1 MDKSIIELLE
11 YIPEE
16 EWNKIKLKLESRAAF
31 RKVEILSAKREA
43 TVEISDWILSK
54 GLLPSYNEDGIS
66 CWVIPDGSGKTL
78 RSSDLHGEY
87 IRDLMSDLDDLDD
100 EDEDEMD

>member
-31 RKVEILSAKREA
+31 RKAEILTAKRKA

-54 GLLPSYNEDGIS
+54 GLLPSYNEDGIA
-66 CWVIPDGSGKTL
+66 CWVIPDGSGKIL
-78 RSSDLHGEY
+78 RSSDLYGEY
-87 IRDLMSDLDDLDD
+87 IRDLMSDLEEEDD
-100 EDEDEMD
+100 EEEY

>member
-31 RKVEILSAKREA
+31 RKAEILSAKRKA

-54 GLLPSYNEDGIS
+54 GLLPSYNSDEIP
-66 CWVIPDGSGKTL
+66 CWTIPDGSGKTL

-87 IRDLMSDLDDLDD
+87 IRDLMLDLDED
-100 EDEDEMD
+100 DEDEMD

>member
-1 MDKSIIELLE
+1 MEKSIIELLE

-16 EWNKIKLKLESRAAF
+16 EWNKIKLKLDSKKAFHRA
-31 RKVEILSAKREA
+31 EILSAKRKA

-54 GLLPSYNEDGIS
+54 GLLPSYDEDGKS
-66 CWVIPDGSGKTL
+66 CWVIPDGSGKIL

-87 IRDLMSDLDDLDD
+87 IRDLMEEIDYSDEEDD
-100 EDEDEMD
+100 EEY

>member
-16 EWNKIKLKLESRAAF
+16 EWTKIKLKLESRAAF
-31 RKVEILSAKREA
+31 RKAEILTAKRKA

-54 GLLPSYNEDGIS
+54 GLLPSYNEDGIA
-66 CWVIPDGSGKTL
+66 CWVIPDGSGKIL
-78 RSSDLHGEY
+78 RSSDLYGEY
-87 IRDLMSDLDDLDD
+87 IRDLMSDLEEEDD
-100 EDEDEMD
+100 EEEY

>member
-31 RKVEILSAKREA
+31 RKAEILSAKRKA

-54 GLLPSYNEDGIS
+54 GLLPSYNEEGIS
-66 CWVIPDGSGKTL
+66 CWTIPDGSGKTL
-78 RSSDLHGEY
+78 RSADLYGEY
-87 IRDLMSDLDDLDD
+87 IRDLMRDLE
-100 EDEDEMD
+100 EDEEDDMG

>member
-31 RKVEILSAKREA
+31 RKAEILSAKRKA

-54 GLLPSYNEDGIS
+54 GLLPSYNEDGVA
-66 CWVIPDGSGKTL
+66 CWTIPDGSGKTL
-78 RSSDLHGEY
+78 KSSDLYGEY
-87 IRDLMSDLDDLDD
+87 IRDLMDEIDYSDD
-100 EDEDEMD
+100 EEEDEEY

>member
-31 RKVEILSAKREA
+31 RKAEILSAKRKA

-54 GLLPSYNEDGIS
+54 GLLPSYNSDGIP
-66 CWVIPDGSGKTL
+66 CWTIPDGSGKTL

-87 IRDLMSDLDDLDD
+87 IRDLMSDLDED
-100 EDEDEMD
+100 DEDEMD